1 MRTSHEQC
9 ERSSPE
15 NRSRALVRF
24 ADREQSPLKQVLQNR
39 SGLTVVRNVPLP
51 PCPPGSVL
59 VRNSYSAISSG
70 TERSRAELSQK
81 SLLSKARERPD
92 LVREVVQ
99 RARREGLRSTR
110 DAVKRKLDEETAVGY
125 SSAGTV
131 IEIGAAVRGVR
142 VGDRVACAGGGHA
155 NHAEVVSM
163 PANLIA
169 KVPDEVPLEAAALA
183 TIAAIPLHGI
193 RLSGVTVG
201 DSVAVIG
208 CGLVGQIACRLL
220 RASGARVFALDI
232 DPLRVEQARS
242 SADEAFVA
250 NRRAAE
256 KVRMANGDAGVDHV
270 LLTAAAPSNEPLVL
284 ATEMARDR
292 ASIVLVGVVPIE
304 IPRAAMYDKEL
315 SFRVSR
321 SYGPG
326 RYDLEYEERGLDY
339 PIGYVRWTEQ
349 RNMECVLELQAS
361 GRLDLEDLVETVP
374 VERAAEAYQ
383 RLVAEPSER
392 PLGALVLA
400 YGDTSANGSGDL
412 TLRKLE
418 LETADPHPAR
428 RAAGPVRVGLLGPGG
443 FAARVLVPAL
453 VAGGARLVAAAG
465 GTGPSAEAAT
475 RSLGFE
481 SVAASE
487 EALIADDTVDAVVI
501 ATRHASHA
509 ALVCQALEAGKHV
522 FCEKPLALTLE
533 ELDSVVHA
541 AADSTGILAV
551 GFNRRFAP
559 LLRDLRD
566 FVLSPPSPVASAYR
580 VSAGHLPADHWT
592 HDLEQGGGR
601 LIGECCHF
609 IDSLVFLTGSEVEE
623 VHAAGYGNSHLPVQ
637 ARDNVA
643 VTLGFANGSVGS
655 ILYVAD
661 GSGRVSKERLEA
673 FSGDRSAILDDYR
686 TLALYGA
693 DRNESR
699 GSRSQEKGH
708 RLEIEAFLRGIEHGE
723 APVPLGEVANVS
735 LATLAV
741 VESLRTGQTIHVTTA
756 AGGRA

>member
-1 MRTSHEQC
+1 MRISHDLC
-9 ERSSPE
+9 Y
-15 NRSRALVRF
+15 RA
-24 ADREQSPLKQVLQNR
+24 PLKQVLQNR
-39 SGLTVVRNVPLP
+39 SGLTVVRDVPAP

-59 VRNSYSAISSG
+59 VRNAFSAISTG

-81 SLLSKARERPD
+81 SLLAKARERPD
-92 LVREVVQ
+92 LVRDVVQ

-110 DAVKRKLDEETAVGY
+110 DAVKRKLDEETPVGY

-131 IEIGAAVRGVR
+131 IEVGAAVRGIS

-169 KVPDEVPLEAAALA
+169 RVPDEVSLEAAALT

-193 RLSGVTVG
+193 RLSGVRVG

-232 DPLRVEQARS
+232 DPARVEQARS
-242 SADEAFVA
+242 SADGAFVSDSSV
-250 NRRAAE
+250 AAQ
-256 KVRMANGDAGVDHV
+256 VRMANGDVGVDHI

-292 ASIVLVGVVPIE
+292 ASIVLVGVVPID
-304 IPRAAMYDKEL
+304 IPRSAMYDKEL

-326 RYDLEYEERGLDY
+326 RYDLDYEERGLDY

-349 RNMECVLELQAS
+349 RNMECVLQLQAS
-361 GRLDLEDLVETVP
+361 GRLDLEDLVEIVP

-383 RLVAEPSER
+383 RLVADPSER

-400 YGDTSANGSGDL
+400 YEDAAVSGSRDL
-412 TLRKLE
+412 EVRQLAV
-418 LETADPHPAR
+418 ETADSRPPR
-428 RAAGPVRVGLLGPGG
+428 RTREPVRVGLLGPGG

-453 VAGGARLVAAAG
+453 TAGGARLVAVAG
-465 GTGPSAEAAT
+465 GSGPSAEAAT

-481 SVAASE
+481 RVTENEAAV
-487 EALIADDTVDAVVI
+487 IADDTVDAVVV
-501 ATRHASHA
+501 ATRHSAHAS
-509 ALVCQALEAGKHV
+509 LVCQALDAGKHV

-533 ELDSVVHA
+533 ELDSVLRA
-541 AADSTGILAV
+541 AADSEGILAV
-551 GFNRRFAP
+551 GFNRRFSP
-559 LLRDLRD
+559 LLQELRE
-566 FVLSPPSPVASAYR
+566 FVLRAPSPVASVYR
-580 VSAGHLPADHWT
+580 VSAGRLPADHWT

-609 IDSLVFLTGSEVEE
+609 IDSLVFLTGSAVED
-623 VHAAGYGNSHLPVQ
+623 VHARGYGNPQLPVQ

-655 ILYVAD
+655 ILYAAD
-661 GSGRVSKERLEA
+661 GSGRVPKEHLEA
-673 FSGDRSAILDDYR
+673 FSGDRSAILNDYA
-686 TLALYGA
+686 TLDLFGP
-693 DRNESR
+693 DQQESR
-699 GSRSQEKGH
+699 GGRKQDKGH
-708 RLEIEAFLRGIEHGE
+708 RSEISAFLRGVEQGE

-741 VESLRTGQTIHVTTA
+741 VESLRTGQTIHVNSA
-756 AGGRA
+756 AGSQP